1 MPHCGCSQGG
11 LPPTPGRPCPPS
23 LQDCGPQNRSP
34 ATASPWGLREQSQGA
49 TSSCPG
55 SISVT
60 PLGMG
65 PEGRGQRAE
74 HGPTRPRQGGSVG
87 LPAPTGK
94 EPRVSRHPHPLGWL
108 SRSARGA
115 ECRRGV
121 EARAPHA
128 LLRAGQAGAAR
139 PESRVEGPRKR
150 KAEPPTTRASD
161 PGSGAPRGDGIAVSE
176 GQRRE
181 SAQPGLDRHKEEETA
196 ARDATA
202 GLEGIRLSGASRPED
217 RRRAVSAARGL

>member
-1 MPHCGCSQGG
+1 M
-11 LPPTPGRPCPPS
+11 
-23 LQDCGPQNRSP
+23 
-34 ATASPWGLREQSQGA
+34 
-49 TSSCPG
+49 
-55 SISVT
+55 
-60 PLGMG
+60 
-65 PEGRGQRAE
+65 
-74 HGPTRPRQGGSVG
+74 
-87 LPAPTGK
+87 
-94 EPRVSRHPHPLGWL
+94 SRHPHPLGWL

-181 SAQPGLDRHKEEETA
+181 SAQPGLARHKEEEPA